1 MRTLCIDIVAKTTK
15 LFGNYE
21 TSGSYVSL
29 ATCLINSLT
38 TSECMAS
45 YIAEI
50 CTKCNHFLIQDLLH
64 EIGKPHIAK
73 MPNVKNVG
81 TFMEL
86 LTKLNPELIIQNLPV
101 INGQI
106 DSPAHQIRSSVI
118 TALGYLVAHIHTL
131 CVASNVSDTSANAA
145 SEENPTEAAAKAV
158 NSDDPAHEKVDEDD
172 DDDNHTS
179 VSAVAS
185 VATDSEKAMKNI
197 KQLLRVRD
205 SIVSILIERTRDK
218 SYFTRAAVLKAWG
231 YLLDQSAIP
240 VRHMT
245 SICELAY
252 DRLVDKTAM
261 VRKNAISLLTSI
273 LDNNPF
279 GGELDIKY
287 YLDLKQKM
295 EVAVIQ
301 RIEEIRSDNPLQMEQ
316 DEEDNEAED
325 EISAPRVATAKSKG
339 HVAAGDRKVNKKN
352 LSVILEEEEEDEDD
366 EVEEEEKE
374 EIAQKPKLSAAEE
387 EQRKDMK
394 KLKEQMRSDRYQ
406 EFIASEDVQGDADF
420 IGTRTAPLLCFLYYI
435 IFCFALFY
443 VLSFYSLRT
452 HYALIHHPLCMHS
465 SHTVHSLA
473 LKAKL
478 DFSQDAIN
486 LVSAIKKA
494 LDRIQDMLFSK
505 TAYDVVEALQFIT
518 RAVNFRIE
526 DSDRSLQK

>member
-38 TSECMAS
+38 TSEYMAS

-86 LTKLNPELIIQNLPV
+86 LTKMNPELIIQNLPV

-131 CVASNVSDTSANAA
+131 CVASNVNDIPANA
-145 SEENPTEAAAKAV
+145 SEENPQTEAEAHAAVAASNK
-158 NSDDPAHEKVDEDD
+158 DEEANES
-172 DDDNHTS
+172 DDDNDNRT
-179 VSAVAS
+179 VATANAS
-185 VATDSEKAMKNI
+185 VVENDSEKAMKNV

-218 SYFTRAAVLKAWG
+218 SYFTRAAVLKAWC
-231 YLLDQSAIP
+231 YLLDQNAIP

-245 SICELAY
+245 SICDLAY

-261 VRKNAISLLTSI
+261 VRKNAIALLTSI

-287 YLDLKQKM
+287 YLNLKEKM
-295 EVAVIQ
+295 EVAVLQ
-301 RIEEIRSDNPLQMEQ
+301 RIDEIRSENPLEMER
-316 DEEDNEAED
+316 DEEDKEAED
-325 EISAPRVATAKSKG
+325 EISTTPINMTKKSKS
-339 HVAAGDRKVNKKN
+339 HAGAGAGKKVNKKN
-352 LSVILEEEEEDEDD
+352 LSVILEEEEEEEEDD
-366 EVEEEEKE
+366 EEEEEEKGTE
-374 EIAQKPKLSAAEE
+374 KPPLTAVEE
-387 EQRKDMK
+387 EQKKEMK
-394 KLKEQMRSDRYQ
+394 KLKEQMKSDRYQ

-420 IGTRTAPLLCFLYYI
+420 IGKHHIT
-435 IFCFALFY
+435 
-443 VLSFYSLRT
+443 S
-452 HYALIHHPLCMHS
+452 HYFTSHQVELI
-465 SHTVHSLA
+465 
-473 LKAKL
+473 
-478 DFSQDAIN
+478 Q
-486 LVSAIKKA
+486 
-494 LDRIQDMLFSK
+494 
-505 TAYDVVEALQFIT
+505 
-518 RAVNFRIE
+518 
-526 DSDRSLQK
+526 